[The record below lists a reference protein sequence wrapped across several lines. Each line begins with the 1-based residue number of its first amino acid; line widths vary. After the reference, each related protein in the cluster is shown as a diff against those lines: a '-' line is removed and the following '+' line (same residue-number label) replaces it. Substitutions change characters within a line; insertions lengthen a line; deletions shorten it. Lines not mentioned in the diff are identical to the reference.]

1 MAIRKLR
8 IVKGDFLQSPNSETP
23 NFKLADLEREN
34 AFLREQAV
42 NIMLELVALREGKQ
56 TLSGLFY

>member
-23 NFKLADLEREN
+23 NFKLAELQREN
-34 AFLREQAV
+34 TSLREQAV
-42 NIMLELVALREGKQ
+42 KILLELVVLREGVEAV
-56 TLSGLFY
+56 SGLFY